1 MNRPRVPEVWT
12 ASQRGVLLA
21 LLACLLV
28 YLVVRLLFNPLYV
41 SDPQPAR
48 PSRYD
53 ELADKIDPNTADWQ
67 TLAALPAIG
76 EKRAKTIIEYR
87 ESFMK
92 QHPDHQAF
100 EEPED
105 LLLVRGIGPSMLATL
120 RPYLLFPG
128 TTASTIQPTTHPA
141 TAPASGDSAL

>member
-1 MNRPRVPEVWT
+1 VPEVWT

-28 YLVVRLLFNPLYV
+28 YLVVRLILNPLYV
-41 SDPQPAR
+41 SDPQPPR
-48 PSRYD
+48 PPRFD

-67 TLAALPAIG
+67 TLAALPALG

-87 ESFMK
+87 ESFTAK
-92 QHPDHQAF
+92 HPDHLAF

-128 TTASTIQPTTHPA
+128 NTTPSTRSATSAPSPA
-141 TAPASGDSAL
+141 AL

>member
-1 MNRPRVPEVWT
+1 MIRWRPPEVWT
-12 ASQRGVLLA
+12 ASQRGVLIA
-21 LLACLLV
+21 LLGGLTV
-28 YLVVRLLFNPLYV
+28 YLVVRLLLNPAYV
-41 SDPQPAR
+41 SNPQPAR

-67 TLAALPAIG
+67 SLAALPALG

-87 ESFMK
+87 EAFMK
-92 QHPDHQAF
+92 QHPDHRAF

-120 RPYLLFPG
+120 RPYMLFPSIAA
-128 TTASTIQPTTHPA
+128 TQPTTSPA
-141 TAPASGDSAL
+141 P